1 MSDYGR
7 IMAQVHEHLL
17 IAAVTRRLMWRQRQ
31 RLWHPQQDEL
41 LAHAEYHLA
50 RARSLRIGLF
60 RGKGA
65 PNEMAHP

>member
-31 RLWHPQQDEL
+31 RQPQQDEL

-65 PNEMAHP
+65 PHEMAYP